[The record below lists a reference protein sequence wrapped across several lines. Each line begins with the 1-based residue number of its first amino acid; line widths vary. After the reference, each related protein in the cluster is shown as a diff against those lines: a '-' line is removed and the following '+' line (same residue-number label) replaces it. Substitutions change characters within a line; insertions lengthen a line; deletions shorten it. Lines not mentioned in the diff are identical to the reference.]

1 MFLMSHAL
9 SAGQAFTSAPGPSWT
24 PGVLAATSLGIQST
38 PDSCLLTDH
47 ALRWL
52 SPNPMALPPMALRQ
66 DLRELSFAH
75 RHVFISPHP
84 TSGSPLTGQGCLE
97 NA

>member
-1 MFLMSHAL
+1 MLMFLVSHAV

-24 PGVLAATSLGIQST
+24 PPGVLTATSLGMQST

-52 SPNPMALPPMALRQ
+52 SPNPMA
-66 DLRELSFAH
+66 
-75 RHVFISPHP
+75 SPQWP
-84 TSGSPLTGQGCLE
+84 YVRTYE
-97 NA
+97 N